1 MAPGDEDG
9 VGCIGVDG
17 LRESNVLGLK
27 FRDQNMMDI
36 NEKKKIIYTLMC
48 ETEYEKG
55 KGCEEKRRR
64 KLYIEGKEN
73 MRCVC
78 SE

>member
-1 MAPGDEDG
+1 MAAGDEDG

-36 NEKKKIIYTLMC
+36 NEKKNSIHVDVRNRI
-48 ETEYEKG
+48 
-55 KGCEEKRRR
+55 
-64 KLYIEGKEN
+64 
-73 MRCVC
+73 
-78 SE
+78 